1 MAEQQMY
8 NFVTISRF
16 PGNPGTADGTNNA
29 ARFLNPSSMWLA
41 MRTMY
46 SSDTSNDAII
56 NNTIRLLTRVGSNW
70 ITTTIAGVVGNLA
83 QGAEPT

>member
-29 ARFLNPSSMWLA
+29 ARFLNPSSMWSA
-41 MRTMY
+41 NG
-46 SSDTSNDAII
+46 SAAIGSQ
-56 NNTIRLLTRVGSNW
+56 RLLLGLWAIWHKARNRLDVLLIVAEIKRVK
-70 ITTTIAGVVGNLA
+70 
-83 QGAEPT
+83 